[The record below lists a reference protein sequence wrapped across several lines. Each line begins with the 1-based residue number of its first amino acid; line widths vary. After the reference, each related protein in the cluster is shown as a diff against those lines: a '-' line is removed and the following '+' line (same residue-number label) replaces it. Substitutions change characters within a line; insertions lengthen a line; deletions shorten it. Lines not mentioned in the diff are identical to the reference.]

1 MSDIE
6 QVKLHWVN
14 RCVYK
19 GQDQVE
25 RLLTFINGRGYI
37 AGSFAA
43 WACSYLDETWTPNDI
58 DIFAKSNDDAAS
70 LVDDLNRGSEYWEDE
85 RNELV
90 TTFKAEKENQLGI
103 QIIRPSP
110 EWKTFPDDVINSF
123 DLGVCR
129 ALIVDLKTVLCDTT
143 AGTYYGKVL
152 RINNP
157 LRTFKRIMKYTA
169 RGVEFSDHEL
179 LKVFRAWDATT
190 AKRKEEW
197 IHNAAAILD
206 QAADDDLIGYD
217 DFFDEDDY
225 FEAE

>member
-6 QVKLHWVN
+6 QVKLHWVS
-14 RCVYK
+14 RPVYNGK
-19 GQDQVE
+19 DRVE
-25 RLLTFINGRGYI
+25 TLLPLINGRGYI
-37 AGSFAA
+37 SGSFAA
-43 WACSYLDETWTPNDI
+43 WACSYLDEPWKPNDI
-58 DIFAKSNDDAAS
+58 DIFAKSDEDAAS
-70 LVDDLNRGSEYWEDE
+70 LVDDLNRGADYWEDE

-90 TTFKAEKENQLGI
+90 TTFKAEKEGDLGI

-129 ALIVDLKTVLCDTT
+129 ALIVDLNTVLCDTT

-157 LRTFKRIMKYTA
+157 LRTFKRIAKYMA

-190 AKRKEEW
+190 AVRKEGW
-197 IHNAAAILD
+197 LKDAAAILE
-206 QAADDDLIGYD
+206 QADSDGIGYD

-225 FEAE
+225 FDAE